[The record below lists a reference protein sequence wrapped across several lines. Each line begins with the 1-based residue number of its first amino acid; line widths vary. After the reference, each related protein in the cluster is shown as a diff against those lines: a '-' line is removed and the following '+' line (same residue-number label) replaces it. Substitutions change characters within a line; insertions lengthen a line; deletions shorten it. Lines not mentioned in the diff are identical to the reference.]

1 MSDSEVFLRRS
12 VATDNIA
19 GPDVFG
25 VLNEFRSDVVVVIGI
40 QIERRDDVS

>member
-25 VLNEFRSDVVVVIGI
+25 VLNEFRSDVVVVCV
-40 QIERRDDVS
+40 ESAKSVFS